1 MHLQSDRVV
10 LAACASLAVLGSP
23 ALARQALGADPFAPA
38 QRWSSTA
45 SLQDAWIPQSLAFAA
60 RGELVWHA
68 AAGANPQL
76 ELFDGA
82 SNSTQPAPWF
92 EHARP
97 GVLGAFSVAAGADE
111 RALYALAQY
120 PGPSANARWTE
131 ISRYDAHSA
140 TPHVPVWSR
149 LLPLAGNGVARLHAA
164 RTSAVLA
171 AANYD
176 QASQRFELTWIDAAD
191 GGTLDQYA
199 VVAATLRQTSASR
212 ELERVAFVVGA
223 EVHVVARASGLEH
236 VETLGGATNALALS
250 GDGLRVAM
258 GSGGAVRV
266 LARSGSAWSAV
277 REFTSLPGEIATR
290 VALSDDG
297 RTLAIGW
304 WDSVVTQRVRF
315 QLWRTDELS
324 PRYERELHS
333 SATALQNFPE
343 AVAVTADGRR
353 AAFGAWG
360 TQDSA
365 PEALLV
371 DAASGAE
378 LFALDLP
385 GSVRSLALDASGTR
399 LALGY
404 KLAHANALSSTGEVA
419 SFDTGER
426 DLQRLAPARAGD
438 LHVAARRAGALR
450 AYFVHGPLA
459 SNATPFGTASGGLWI
474 ERKLAKVSARR
485 TDATGRADFVL
496 APGPGGWMPNFA
508 VQAYF
513 RGGGSPA
520 FSKSVVVPPQ
530 H

>member
-1 MHLQSDRVV
+1 MHFQLDRVAF
-10 LAACASLAVLGSP
+10 AACSALAVLGSP
-23 ALARQALGADPFAPA
+23 ASARQLASDPFAAA
-38 QRWSSTA
+38 QRWSSSA
-45 SLQDAWIPQSLAFAA
+45 STSDAWLPQALTFAA

-68 AAGANPQL
+68 AAGTNPHFA
-76 ELFDGA
+76 LFDGA
-82 SNSTQPAPWF
+82 SNSAQPTPWL
-92 EHARP
+92 EQARP
-97 GVLGAFSVAAGADE
+97 GVLGALGVAAGADE

-120 PGPSANARWTE
+120 PGPSSNTRWTE
-131 ISRYDAHSA
+131 ISRYDLQSS
-140 TPHVPVWSR
+140 TPDSPLWAR

-164 RTSAVLA
+164 RASAVLA

-176 QASQRFELTWIDAAD
+176 QASQRFELTWLDAAN
-191 GGTLDQYA
+191 GAALDSYS
-199 VVAATLRQTSASR
+199 VVAATFRQSAASR
-212 ELERVAFVVGA
+212 ELDRVAFVVGA
-223 EVHVVARASGLEH
+223 QAHVVSRFEGLEH
-236 VETLGGATNALALS
+236 VEGLGGATNALALS
-250 GDGLRVAM
+250 GDGARLAV
-258 GSGGAVRV
+258 GSGSVVRV
-266 LARSGSAWSAV
+266 LVRGAGGWGPL
-277 REFTSLPGEIATR
+277 REFVGLGGEVATR

-315 QLWRTDELS
+315 QVWRTEETS

-333 SATALQNFPE
+333 TSTSLQNFPE
-343 AVAVTADGRR
+343 AVALTPDGRR

-371 DAASGAE
+371 DANSGVE

-385 GSVRSLALDASGTR
+385 GSVRALALDASGTR

-404 KLAHANALSSTGEVA
+404 KHAHANLIATTGEVA

-426 DLQRLAPARAGD
+426 DLQRLEPSQAGF

-459 SNATPFGTASGGLWI
+459 SSGTPFGSAAGALWI
-474 ERKLAKVSARR
+474 QRPFAKVAARR
-485 TDATGRADFVL
+485 TDATGRADLEL
-496 APGPGGWMPNFA
+496 APPPGGWGPNFA

-513 RGGGSPA
+513 RGGGAPA
-520 FSKSVVVPPQ
+520 FTTSVVLPPQ
-530 H
+530 L